1 MKSEESPS
9 LNREGRG
16 GSSKKNFILA
26 MLVILGVVTFLDRIN
41 ISVAGSS
48 IMKDLNLSAAEWGW
62 VQSAFILSYGLMQ
75 IPMGAYGD
83 RHGHRKVLTEIV
95 LWWSLFTAF
104 TGVAGGLVSL
114 LIIRFMFGVGE
125 AGSSPCST
133 GVISRWFEK
142 HEVGKAQGYVW
153 AASRMGGALTPF
165 VVIPVMAWL
174 GWRAAFWLLGGLGV
188 IWAVVWYIMYRDKKP
203 TLNPSQR
210 EGSPNTSE
218 TNKNSLPLG
227 GQGVGSPSGEV
238 GETQVSSPPSGE
250 IKWGPILHN
259 RQFWTICAMYF
270 FYAFGSWFFFSW
282 FPTFM
287 ELGRGFAKSELT
299 YAVAVPFIMSMI
311 GNITGGYLTDKL
323 SAKYGLKV
331 GRKALGTS
339 SLAISALCMFLAAFI
354 PGKMAVF
361 VFLSLCFGIFDL
373 MLPSAWALCIDL
385 GKQHAGAIS
394 GAMNT
399 FGNNGGFF
407 CGILFGYL
415 VQASG
420 NYNLPLYMI
429 AGMLLISALL
439 FSFINPTKPI
449 VE

>member
-1 MKSEESPS
+1 MK
-9 LNREGRG
+9 R
-16 GSSKKNFILA
+16 KNVILT
-26 MLVILGVVTFLDRIN
+26 MLVILGMVTFLDRIN

-48 IMKDLNLSAAEWGW
+48 IMHDLNLSPAEWGW

-75 IPMGAYGD
+75 IPMGALGD
-83 RHGHRKVLTEIV
+83 RFGHRSILALIV

-104 TGVAGGLVSL
+104 TGLAGGLASL
-114 LIIRFMFGVGE
+114 LVIRFMFGIGE

-142 HEVGKAQGYVW
+142 GEVGKAQGYVW

-165 VVIPVMAWL
+165 VVIPVMLWV
-174 GWRAAFWLLGGLGV
+174 GWRAAFYLLGALGV
-188 IWAVVWYIMYRDKKP
+188 VWAVVWYAYYR
-203 TLNPSQR
+203 
-210 EGSPNTSE
+210 E
-218 TNKNSLPLG
+218 
-227 GQGVGSPSGEV
+227 VSGERLEV
-238 GETQVSSPPSGE
+238 RENAQVQDASQQDTSLASH
-250 IKWGPILHN
+250 LSQLTSN
-259 RQFWTICAMYF
+259 RQFWLLCAMYF

-287 ELGRGFAKSELT
+287 ELGRGFDKSELT

-311 GNITGGYLTDKL
+311 GNIVGGHLTDKL
-323 SAKYGLKV
+323 SRKYGIKV
-331 GRKALGTS
+331 GRKALGS
-339 SLAISALCMFLAAFI
+339 ASLAVSAVCMFLAAFI

-385 GKQHAGAIS
+385 GKRHAGTLS

-399 FGNNGGFF
+399 AGNIGGFC
-407 CGILFGYL
+407 CGILFGQL
-415 VQASG
+415 VQQSG

-429 AGMLLISALL
+429 ALMLVVSALL
-439 FSFINPTKPI
+439 FAFINPEKPI
-449 VE
+449 IKEE

>member
-1 MKSEESPS
+1 MKTEESPS
-9 LNREGRG
+9 LNREGGG
-16 GSSKKNFILA
+16 GSPKNFILA

-83 RHGHRKVLTEIV
+83 RHGHRKVLTQIV

-104 TGVAGGLVSL
+104 TGVAGGLASL

-142 HEVGKAQGYVW
+142 NEVGKAQGYVW

-165 VVIPVMAWL
+165 VVIPIMAWL
-174 GWRAAFWLLGGLGV
+174 GWRAAFWLLGGLGI
-188 IWAVVWYIMYRDKKP
+188 IWAVVWYVMYRDKP
-203 TLNPSQR
+203 PLQLPRGGEQQEASPRGGT
-210 EGSPNTSE
+210 EGVSW
-218 TNKNSLPLG
+218 NK
-227 GQGVGSPSGEV
+227 
-238 GETQVSSPPSGE
+238 
-250 IKWGPILHN
+250 ILRN

-311 GNITGGYLTDKL
+311 GNITGGYLTDKI

-339 SLAISALCMFLAAFI
+339 SLAISAVCMFLAAFI

-399 FGNNGGFF
+399 FGNIGGFF

-429 AGMLLISALL
+429 AGMLLVSAVL
-439 FSFINPTKPI
+439 FSFINPEKPI
-449 VE
+449 IK

>member
-1 MKSEESPS
+1 
-9 LNREGRG
+9 
-16 GSSKKNFILA
+16 
-26 MLVILGVVTFLDRIN
+26 MLVILGMVTFLDRIN

-48 IMKDLNLSAAEWGW
+48 IMQDLRLSPSQWGW

-75 IPMGAYGD
+75 IPMGALGD
-83 RHGHRKVLTEIV
+83 RFGHRKILSLIV

-104 TGVAGGLVSL
+104 TGLAGGLASL
-114 LIIRFMFGVGE
+114 LVIRFMFGIGE

-153 AASRMGGALTPF
+153 AASRLGGALTPF
-165 VVIPVMAWL
+165 VVIPMMAWV
-174 GWRAAFWLLGGLGV
+174 GWRAAFYLLGALGIV
-188 IWAVVWYIMYRDKKP
+188 WALVWYLFYRDPVSKRTQSAAVK
-203 TLNPSQR
+203 SDHH
-210 EGSPNTSE
+210 
-218 TNKNSLPLG
+218 LP
-227 GQGVGSPSGEV
+227 
-238 GETQVSSPPSGE
+238 
-250 IKWGPILHN
+250 WGKILHN
-259 RQFWTICAMYF
+259 RQFWTICLMYF

-287 ELGRGFAKSELT
+287 ELGRGFEKSELT

-311 GNITGGYLTDKL
+311 GNISGGYLTDRL
-323 SAKYGLKV
+323 TEKYGIKI

-339 SLAISALCMFLAAFI
+339 SLAISAVCMFLAAFI

-361 VFLSLCFGIFDL
+361 VFLSLCFGVFDL

-385 GKQHAGAIS
+385 GKQHAGTIS

-399 FGNNGGFF
+399 AGNIGGFC
-407 CGILFGYL
+407 CGILFGEL
-415 VQASG
+415 VQSSG

-429 AGMLLISALL
+429 AAMLIISAVL
-439 FSFINPTKPI
+439 FAFINPAKPI
-449 VE
+449 ISE

>member
-1 MKSEESPS
+1 MK
-9 LNREGRG
+9 R
-16 GSSKKNFILA
+16 KNIILT
-26 MLVILGVVTFLDRIN
+26 MLVLLGVVTFLDRIN

-48 IMKDLNLSAAEWGW
+48 IMHDLNLSAAEWGW

-75 IPMGAYGD
+75 IPMGALGD
-83 RHGHRKVLTEIV
+83 RYGHRKILSMIV

-104 TGVAGGLVSL
+104 TGMAGGLASL
-114 LIIRFMFGVGE
+114 LVIRFMFGIGE

-165 VVIPVMAWL
+165 VVIPVMTLL
-174 GWRAAFWLLGGLGV
+174 GWREAFYILGALGIVWAA
-188 IWAVVWYIMYRDKKP
+188 VWYFYYRDRQP
-203 TLNPSQR
+203 
-210 EGSPNTSE
+210 E
-218 TNKNSLPLG
+218 TAK
-227 GQGVGSPSGEV
+227 
-238 GETQVSSPPSGE
+238 ETVRQPIP
-250 IKWGPILHN
+250 WRTILHHK
-259 RQFWTICAMYF
+259 QFWIICAMYF

-311 GNITGGYLTDKL
+311 GNISGGYLTDRLTK
-323 SAKYGLKV
+323 KYGLKI
-331 GRKALGTS
+331 GRKALGST
-339 SLAISALCMFLAAFI
+339 SLAVSAVCMFLAAFI

-385 GKQHAGAIS
+385 GKQHAGTIS

-399 FGNNGGFF
+399 AGNLGGFF
-407 CGILFGYL
+407 CGILFGQL
-415 VQASG
+415 VQSSG

-429 AGMLLISALL
+429 AGMLITSAAL
-439 FSFINPTKPI
+439 FALINPTKPI
-449 VE
+449 VEKEV

>member
-1 MKSEESPS
+1 M
-9 LNREGRG
+9 
-16 GSSKKNFILA
+16 ILT
-26 MLVILGVVTFLDRIN
+26 MLVILGMVTFLDRIN

-48 IMKDLNLSAAEWGW
+48 IMHDLNLSPAEWGW

-75 IPMGAYGD
+75 IPMGALGD
-83 RHGHRKVLTEIV
+83 RFGHRSILALIV

-104 TGVAGGLVSL
+104 TGMAGGLMSL
-114 LIIRFMFGVGE
+114 LVIRFMFGIGE

-142 HEVGKAQGYVW
+142 NEVGKAQGYVW

-165 VVIPVMAWL
+165 VVIPVMMTV
-174 GWRAAFWLLGGLGV
+174 GWRAAFYLLGALGIV
-188 IWAVVWYIMYRDKKP
+188 WALVWWLFYRDHVEPRCSCGCKQEEKP
-203 TLNPSQR
+203 KVAVQAIRWSQ
-210 EGSPNTSE
+210 
-218 TNKNSLPLG
+218 LL
-227 GQGVGSPSGEV
+227 V
-238 GETQVSSPPSGE
+238 
-250 IKWGPILHN
+250 N
-259 RQFWTICAMYF
+259 RQFWLICGMYF

-287 ELGRGFAKSELT
+287 ELGRGFDKSELT

-311 GNITGGYLTDKL
+311 GNIAGGHLTDRL
-323 SAKYGLKV
+323 TNRYGIKV
-331 GRKALGTS
+331 GRKALGST
-339 SLAISALCMFLAAFI
+339 SLAVSAVCMFLAAFI

-385 GKQHAGAIS
+385 GKRNAGTIS

-399 FGNNGGFF
+399 AGNIGGFF
-407 CGILFGYL
+407 CGILFGEL
-415 VQASG
+415 VQQSG

-429 AGMLLISALL
+429 AVMLLVSALL
-439 FSFINPTKPI
+439 FAFINPEKPI
-449 VE
+449 VKEE

>member
-1 MKSEESPS
+1 
-9 LNREGRG
+9 
-16 GSSKKNFILA
+16 

-83 RHGHRKVLTEIV
+83 RHGHRKVLSQIV

-104 TGVAGGLVSL
+104 TGLAGGLASL

-142 HEVGKAQGYVW
+142 NEVGKAQGYVW

-174 GWRAAFWLLGGLGV
+174 GWRAAFWLLGGLGI
-188 IWAVVWYIMYRDKKP
+188 IWAVVWYVMYRDKTP
-203 TLNPSQR
+203 LQLPRGGEQQEASPRGGT
-210 EGSPNTSE
+210 EGVSW
-218 TNKNSLPLG
+218 NK
-227 GQGVGSPSGEV
+227 
-238 GETQVSSPPSGE
+238 
-250 IKWGPILHN
+250 ILRN

-311 GNITGGYLTDKL
+311 GNITGGYLTDKI

-339 SLAISALCMFLAAFI
+339 SLAISAVCMFLAAFI

-399 FGNNGGFF
+399 FGNVGGFF

-429 AGMLLISALL
+429 AGMLLISAVL
-439 FSFINPTKPI
+439 FSFINPEKPI
-449 VE
+449 IEN

>member
-1 MKSEESPS
+1 MNERMKSEESPS

-188 IWAVVWYIMYRDKKP
+188 IWAVVWYIMYRDKTP
-203 TLNPSQR
+203 LQLPRGGEQQEASPR
-210 EGSPNTSE
+210 GGMEG
-218 TNKNSLPLG
+218 
-227 GQGVGSPSGEV
+227 V
-238 GETQVSSPPSGE
+238 
-250 IKWGPILHN
+250 KWGPILHN

-399 FGNNGGFF
+399 FGNIGGFF

>member
-1 MKSEESPS
+1 
-9 LNREGRG
+9 
-16 GSSKKNFILA
+16 
-26 MLVILGVVTFLDRIN
+26 MLVILGMVTFLDRIN

-48 IMKDLNLSAAEWGW
+48 IMHDLGLSPSQWGW

-75 IPMGAYGD
+75 IPMGWLGD
-83 RHGHRKVLTEIV
+83 RFGHRSILALIV
-95 LWWSLFTAF
+95 LWWSAFTAF
-104 TGVAGGLVSL
+104 TGMVGGLASL
-114 LIIRFMFGVGE
+114 LVIRFMFGIGE

-165 VVIPVMAWL
+165 VVIPVMMWV
-174 GWRAAFWLLGGLGV
+174 GWRSAFYLLGALGVVWAVIWYFYYKEKGVVESEQMSADHLSSAESQTPTGHLSLSSLTSSLNFWLL
-188 IWAVVWYIMYRDKKP
+188 
-203 TLNPSQR
+203 
-210 EGSPNTSE
+210 
-218 TNKNSLPLG
+218 
-227 GQGVGSPSGEV
+227 
-238 GETQVSSPPSGE
+238 
-250 IKWGPILHN
+250 
-259 RQFWTICAMYF
+259 CAMYF

-287 ELGRGFAKSELT
+287 ELGRGFDKTELT

-311 GNITGGYLTDKL
+311 GNIVGGHLTDKL
-323 SAKYGLKV
+323 SGKYGIKV
-331 GRKALGTS
+331 GRKALGS
-339 SLAISALCMFLAAFI
+339 ASLAVSAICMFLAAFI

-385 GKQHAGAIS
+385 GKQHAGTLS

-399 FGNNGGFF
+399 AGNIGGFC
-407 CGILFGYL
+407 CGILFGEL
-415 VQASG
+415 VQQSG

-429 AGMLLISALL
+429 ALMLIISSILFAL
-439 FSFINPTKPI
+439 INPEKPI
-449 VE
+449 IKR

>member
-1 MKSEESPS
+1 MK
-9 LNREGRG
+9 
-16 GSSKKNFILA
+16 KKNIILT

-48 IMKDLNLSAAEWGW
+48 IMADLGLSPSEWGW

-75 IPMGAYGD
+75 IPMGAFGD
-83 RHGHRKVLTEIV
+83 RHGHRKVLSLIV

-104 TGVAGGLVSL
+104 TGLAGGLASL

-142 HEVGKAQGYVW
+142 SEVGKAQGYVW

-174 GWRAAFWLLGGLGV
+174 GWRSAFYLLGALGV
-188 IWAVVWYIMYRDKKP
+188 VWAAVWYWYYRDKQMGISAADHAENGGDAVPAAEK
-203 TLNPSQR
+203 
-210 EGSPNTSE
+210 
-218 TNKNSLPLG
+218 KALPWR
-227 GQGVGSPSGEV
+227 
-238 GETQVSSPPSGE
+238 T
-250 IKWGPILHN
+250 ILHSS
-259 RQFWTICAMYF
+259 QFWIICAMYF

-311 GNITGGYLTDKL
+311 GNISGGYLTDKL
-323 SAKYGLKV
+323 SAKYGLKI
-331 GRKALGTS
+331 GRKALGST
-339 SLAISALCMFLAAFI
+339 SLAVSAVCMFLAAFI

-399 FGNNGGFF
+399 AGNIGGFF
-407 CGILFGYL
+407 CGILFGFL
-415 VQASG
+415 VQSSG

-429 AGMLLISALL
+429 AGMLIISAIL
-439 FSFINPTKPI
+439 FMFINPEKPI
-449 VE
+449 IKE

>member
-1 MKSEESPS
+1 MK
-9 LNREGRG
+9 R
-16 GSSKKNFILA
+16 KTIILT
-26 MLVILGVVTFLDRIN
+26 MLVLLGVVTFLDRIN

-48 IMKDLNLSAAEWGW
+48 IMHDLNLSAAEWGW

-75 IPMGAYGD
+75 IPMGALGD
-83 RHGHRKVLTEIV
+83 RFGHRKILSLIV

-104 TGVAGGLVSL
+104 TGMAGGLASL
-114 LIIRFMFGVGE
+114 LVIRFMFGIGE

-174 GWRAAFWLLGGLGV
+174 GWREAFYLLGGLGI
-188 IWAVVWYIMYRDKKP
+188 IWAVVWYFYYRDRKP
-203 TLNPSQR
+203 QTLQTVEQKAIPWR
-210 EGSPNTSE
+210 T
-218 TNKNSLPLG
+218 
-227 GQGVGSPSGEV
+227 
-238 GETQVSSPPSGE
+238 
-250 IKWGPILHN
+250 ILHHK
-259 RQFWTICAMYF
+259 QFWIICAMYF

-311 GNITGGYLTDKL
+311 GNISGGYLTDRL
-323 SAKYGLKV
+323 SKKYGLKI
-331 GRKALGTS
+331 GRKALGS
-339 SLAISALCMFLAAFI
+339 ASLAISAVCMFLAAFI

-385 GKQHAGAIS
+385 GKQHAGTIS

-399 FGNNGGFF
+399 AGNLGGFF
-407 CGILFGYL
+407 CGILFGFL
-415 VQASG
+415 VQSSA

-429 AGMLLISALL
+429 AGMLIISACL
-439 FSFINPTKPI
+439 FTLINPTKPI
-449 VE
+449 VEEQ